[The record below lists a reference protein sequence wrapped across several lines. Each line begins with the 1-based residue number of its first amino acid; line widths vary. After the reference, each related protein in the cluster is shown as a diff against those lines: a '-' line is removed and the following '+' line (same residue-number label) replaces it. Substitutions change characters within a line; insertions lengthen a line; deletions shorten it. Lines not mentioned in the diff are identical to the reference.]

1 VTQEIEVSLGRP
13 KRRTLVAEST
23 DPFKRSG
30 EDLLKMGGLNPAVR
44 RRLSRHIEKAFVSE
58 DGKAKSKQLNP
69 YVVIDAYSMFG
80 VILPPYN
87 LDYLSKIYEMSP
99 PHYAAVKAKVMNIV
113 GLGYDFV
120 PSPKA
125 QLKLENTTSDR
136 TKKSIQAN
144 IRKERQALLD
154 WLDDCNQEDEF
165 VETLIKVWTDYETL
179 GNGYLEIGR
188 GLDGSIK
195 YIGHIPAALM
205 RIRRDRDGFVQ
216 IFSNQAVFFRNFGD
230 KTTED
235 KVGNDPTPNEVIHL
249 KKYSPTHTYYGIPDI
264 IAAQQAIAG
273 NEFSARFNLDYFE
286 NKAVPRY
293 VIVLKGASFSEQ
305 AQQNLLEFFETGL
318 KGQNHRTLF
327 VPLPPNDSEQQ
338 VDFEMKPVEAGAQ
351 DSSFMNYRRGNLD
364 EILMAHRVP
373 ITKVGT
379 SEGVNLANAVDM
391 DKTFKEQVCRPEQ
404 DILEKKLNKIIKEMT
419 DVLVINLNELTLTDE
434 NTQSQ
439 IDQRELQS
447 GITVPNEVRA
457 RKGLPAR
464 EGGDAAMVLSAKD
477 QMDQQQATLDSAERQ
492 QQAQIKAQTANAKL
506 QAETARHSAS
516 QQARVGVAQAKAGV
530 GPNGPAP
537 AGQTANGSAASQAKK
552 PAQAR
557 ADRAN
562 NAKQSDARAQSRST
576 GADKNGTGRNPKG
589 AGRKTQ

>member
-23 DPFKRSG
+23 DPFKRDG
-30 EDLLKMGGLNPAVR
+30 EDLLKMSGLNPAVR
-44 RRLSRHIEKAFVSE
+44 RRLSRNLEKQYVGD
-58 DGKAKSKQLNP
+58 DGAKSKQLNP

-195 YIGHIPAALM
+195 YLGHIPAALM

-404 DILEKKLNKIIKEMT
+404 DILEKKLNKIIKEVT
-419 DVLVINLNELTLTDE
+419 DILVINLNELTLTDE

-477 QMDQQQATLDSAERQ
+477 QMDQQQATLDSQERQ

-516 QQARVGVAQAKAGV
+516 QTARVGVAQAKAGI
-530 GPNGPAP
+530 GPNGPA